1 MCCRCSLC
9 TADEKPA
16 VTLGHEIRNKWQ
28 NKTSAWHT
36 SFHTSSP
43 TNFPA
48 RRWENTFFLSNTSR
62 KISHLESIQ
71 AVRAFVSF
79 RRLSHHALCS
89 PRYLWNSGN
98 MFFIH
103 CRCQAGNGQTAPL
116 WFALGSSSMTMHS
129 EGLVSLSG
137 TLSELSLGLLVTGL
151 VLGLEVSDDIDGSH
165 CRRVWKR
172 VNR

>member
-1 MCCRCSLC
+1 MCCQCSLC
-9 TADEKPA
+9 TAYEKPA

-28 NKTSAWHT
+28 NKTSVWRT
-36 SFHTSSP
+36 SFHTSSL
-43 TNFPA
+43 TDFPA
-48 RRWENTFFLSNTSR
+48 RRREYTFFLSNVSR

-71 AVRAFVSF
+71 AVCAFVSF
-79 RRLSHHALCS
+79 HCLSHHTLCS
-89 PRYLWNSGN
+89 LRYLWNSGN
-98 MFFIH
+98 VFFIH
-103 CRCQAGNGQTAPL
+103 CQCQAGNGQTAPL

>member
-71 AVRAFVSF
+71 AVCAFVSF
-79 RRLSHHALCS
+79 RHLSHHALCS

-98 MFFIH
+98 VFTIH
-103 CRCQAGNGQTAPL
+103 CRCRPGNGQTAPL
-116 WFALGSSSMTMHS
+116 LIALGSSSMTMHL
-129 EGLVSLSG
+129 EGLILLSD

-151 VLGLEVSDDIDGSH
+151 VLGLEASDDIDGSC
-165 CRRVWKR
+165 CRQV
-172 VNR
+172 